1 MTPTNRLEETMIK
14 TALLCAAL
22 VAALPNPSPAAP
34 QAPKAEAKAPTLTV
48 GDAAPALS
56 IEKWVKGSP
65 VAGFEK
71 GKTYVV
77 EFWATWCGPCIAGM
91 PHLSEIQKKYGDKG
105 LTVVGVSCVDS
116 RGNTLDAVEKM
127 VKDKGDKMAYTVA
140 WDTERKTNEAYMK
153 AAQQGGI
160 PCAFLVDGNGKI
172 AYIGHPMRIDDTLEK
187 VVAGKHDL
195 KALAEAYKKTKE
207 NEAKAAEVNGQLNA
221 AMQAQ
226 DWEGA
231 LKAADDLIALD
242 PEQFAGVAPF
252 KFQVL
257 ATNIKDMARANAW
270 AKQASE
276 GVVKD
281 NAEALNGLA
290 WQMVDPE
297 TQLEGRDV
305 DLALKIATR
314 ANEVAKEKNPGVLDT
329 LARAWFTKGD
339 VAKAVEFQRKAVALD
354 GRLKGALKE
363 YEDALAKRG

>member
-1 MTPTNRLEETMIK
+1 MIK

-22 VAALPNPSPAAP
+22 VAALPNLSQAVT
-34 QAPKAEAKAPTLTV
+34 QAPKGSEVKAPTLGV

-56 IEKWVKGSP
+56 IAKWVKGGP
-65 VAGFEK
+65 VASFEK

-77 EFWATWCGPCIAGM
+77 EFWAPWCGPCIAGM
-91 PHLSEIQKKYGDKG
+91 PHLSELQKKYADKG
-105 LTVVGVSCVDS
+105 LTILGVSCVDS
-116 RGNTLDAVEKM
+116 RDNTLEKVEAM

-140 WDTERKTNEAYMK
+140 WDTERKTSDAYMK
-153 AAQQGGI
+153 AAGQGGI

-172 AYIGHPMRIDDTLEK
+172 AYIGHPGRMDATLDQ
-187 VVAGKHDL
+187 VVNGKHDI
-195 KALAEAYKKTKE
+195 KALAEAHKKIKE
-207 NEAKAAEVNGQLNA
+207 NEAKAAAINGQLNA
-221 AMQAQ
+221 GMQSQ

-242 PEQFAGVAPF
+242 PEQYAGVAPF

-257 ATNIKDMARANAW
+257 ALNVKDMTRANAW

-276 GVVKD
+276 GMVKD

-290 WQMVDPE
+290 WIMVDPSNE
-297 TQLEGRDV
+297 LEGRDV
-305 DLALKIATR
+305 DLALKIAAR
-314 ANEVAKEKNPGVLDT
+314 ANELTKDKDAGILDT
-329 LARAWFTKGD
+329 LARACFVKGD

-354 GRLKGALKE
+354 GRLKGSLKE

>member
-1 MTPTNRLEETMIK
+1 MFK

-34 QAPKAEAKAPTLTV
+34 QAPKSETKAPSLSV

-56 IEKWVKGSP
+56 IAKWVKGSP

-71 GKTYVV
+71 GKTYIV

-91 PHLSEIQKKYGDKG
+91 PHLSEMQKKYGDKG
-105 LTVVGVSCVDS
+105 LTIISVSSEERPNSPRKNSLED
-116 RGNTLDAVEKM
+116 VEKM
-127 VKDKGDKMAYTVA
+127 TKDKADTMAYTVA
-140 WDTERKTNEAYMK
+140 WDDGRKTNEAYMQ

-160 PCAFLVDGNGKI
+160 PCAFLVDGSGKI
-172 AYIGHPMRIDDTLEK
+172 AYIGHPARIDATLES
-187 VVAGKHDL
+187 VVAGKHDI
-195 KALAEAYKKTKE
+195 KALAEAHKRAKA
-207 NEAKAAEVNGQLNA
+207 NEAKAAGINGQLNA
-221 AMQAQ
+221 AMKSQ

-231 LKAADDLIALD
+231 VKAADDLIALD
-242 PEQFAGVAPF
+242 PEQFAAVAPF

-257 ATNIKDMARANAW
+257 AMNVKDMTRANAW

-276 GVVKD
+276 GLVKD

-290 WQMVDPE
+290 WLMVDPDA
-297 TQLEGRDV
+297 QMEGRDV

-314 ANEVAKEKNPGVLDT
+314 ANELEKDKNAGVLDT
-329 LARAWFTKGD
+329 LARAWFVKGD
-339 VAKAVEFQRKAVALD
+339 VGKAVEIQRKAVALD
-354 GRLKGALKE
+354 ERLKGALKE

>member
-1 MTPTNRLEETMIK
+1 MLK

-34 QAPKAEAKAPTLTV
+34 QGPIKPVETKAASLTV

-56 IEKWVKGSP
+56 IAKWVKGSP

-91 PHLSEIQKKYGDKG
+91 PHLSELQKKYGDKG
-105 LTVVGVSCVDS
+105 LTIMGVSSADS
-116 RGNTLDAVEKM
+116 RGNSLEKVEAM

-140 WDTERKTNEAYMK
+140 WDTERSTTDAYMK
-153 AAQQGGI
+153 AAGQNGI

-172 AYIGHPMRIDDTLEK
+172 AYIGHPMRIDATLEQ

-195 KALAEAYKKTKE
+195 KALADAQKKAKE
-207 NEAKAAEVNGQLNA
+207 LEGKSTAIQQELNRAAN
-221 AMQAQ
+221 AQ
-226 DWEGA
+226 DWEA
-231 LKAADDLIALD
+231 AIKACDDLIALD
-242 PEQFAGVAPF
+242 PAQYGGAAAV
-252 KFQVL
+252 KFQFL
-257 ATNIKDMARANAW
+257 ATNVKDLDRAYAW

-276 GVVKD
+276 GLLKD
-281 NAEALNGLA
+281 QQDALNGIA
-290 WQMVDPE
+290 WTMVDPDAE
-297 TQLEGRDV
+297 LERRDV

-314 ANEVAKEKNPGVLDT
+314 ANELAQDKDAGILDT
-329 LARAWFTKGD
+329 LARAWFLKGD
-339 VAKAVEFQRKAVALD
+339 VTKAVEIQRKAVALD
-354 GRLKGALKE
+354 GRLKTSLKE